1 MRRTASFV
9 FILAALS
16 AVSGVLLSKASLT
29 GRVGIS
35 LFYKEY
41 KFLKTWWQGALVVFA
56 FLLLILWLLGLAEK
70 NFSKQKAVLFYI
82 TTIFLALAGL
92 FLTYHDF
99 THTIT
104 HRLLGE
110 RFHLGAYLFWLD
122 WVLIC
127 LFYLTKKSPQPTE
140 P

>member
-16 AVSGVLLSKASLT
+16 AVSGFLLSKASLT

-56 FLLLILWLLGLAEK
+56 VLLLVLWLLGLAER
-70 NFSKQKAVLFYI
+70 NFPKRKAVLFYI
-82 TTIFLALAGL
+82 TTILLALAGL
-92 FLTYHDF
+92 FFTYHDF
-99 THTIT
+99 THTTT

-110 RFHLGAYLFWLD
+110 RFHTGAYLFWLD
-122 WVLIC
+122 WILIS
-127 LFYLTKKSPQPTE
+127 LFYLTKKSPQPAE